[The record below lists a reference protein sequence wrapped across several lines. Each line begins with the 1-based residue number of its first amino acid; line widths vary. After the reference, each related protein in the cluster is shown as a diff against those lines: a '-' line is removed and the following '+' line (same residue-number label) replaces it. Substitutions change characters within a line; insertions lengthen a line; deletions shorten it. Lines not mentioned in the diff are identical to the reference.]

1 MTDRR
6 QRGIAEELVA
16 YLIAFVLIVGIL
28 AFVFARQRAE
38 KASTV
43 VIGPGTTMTNTGPD
57 SGSWAFGLGVITTLI
72 VIGGIAVWRRRQQ

>member
-38 KASTV
+38 KAPTV

-57 SGSWAFGLGVITTLI
+57 SGSWAFSLGVVAAL
-72 VIGGIAVWRRRQQ
+72 VAVAIWRRRQQ